1 MKKILLI
8 IIMLIFNIS
17 IFSFSLNNL
26 EFNETIKKG
35 EIKTKEYILGN
46 NTNEIKKYLISID
59 STNLEIEPKTFVLP
73 PEKEQKF
80 YIKALG
86 KGSDGTNDFYLT
98 IIEKNF
104 NRDSS
109 NKNLLYLN
117 KIVQIKQKYFFKEK

>member
-8 IIMLIFNIS
+8 IIMLILNIS

-59 STNLEIEPKTFVLP
+59 STNLEIEPKTFILP

-80 YIKALG
+80 YIKVLG
-86 KGSDGTNDFYLT
+86 KGSDGTNEFYLT
-98 IIEKNF
+98 IIEKNL

>member
-80 YIKALG
+80 YIKVLG
-86 KGSDGTNDFYLT
+86 KGSDGTNEFYLT